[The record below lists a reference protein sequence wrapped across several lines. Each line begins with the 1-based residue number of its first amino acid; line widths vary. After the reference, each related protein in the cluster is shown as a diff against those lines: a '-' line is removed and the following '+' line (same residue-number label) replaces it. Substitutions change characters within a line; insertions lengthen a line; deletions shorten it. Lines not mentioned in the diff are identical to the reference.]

1 MKSYKFAIWSLLAL
15 AATEIPAQA
24 AWNNVFQPTCFG
36 RNRRT
41 TSNYCQSCA
50 PVVAQY
56 APQYAPQYVQ
66 YAAPAAPACTN
77 CNSAPVMVQAPPPP
91 VQQCTTNYIQRSFYQ
106 PVTTYESR
114 SYYEPVTTMQTS
126 YYYEAVTSMQTSY
139 YPDPCNCGYVAKSCP
154 VTAYQLKQQSNP
166 VQSWVQRCAQVPVTS
181 YKQMTYLEPQTSC
194 CNTVAPCPT
203 GACQQAPAAP
213 QSPSPSYS
221 PPPAYSPPAYSSPPI
236 INQPSPAPQG
246 PSVGSMSHYSPVK
259 TASAWQPVVNLTGI
273 APEKKEGG
281 VQGQVVRND
290 RSPTSNTQV
299 LFVNATTG
307 DRHSITTNEA
317 GRFNL
322 ALSSGN
328 YHVYL
333 ASSNG
338 SAAYHSQVNVNPNQP
353 IHLINN

>member
-50 PVVAQY
+50 PVVAQF
-56 APQYAPQYVQ
+56 AP
-66 YAAPAAPACTN
+66 PAAPACTS

-126 YYYEAVTSMQTSY
+126 FYYEAVTSMQTSF
-139 YPDPCNCGYVAKSCP
+139 YPDPCSCGYIAKSCP
-154 VTAYQLKQQSNP
+154 VTAYQLKQQSCP

-181 YKQMTYLEPQTSC
+181 YKQVTYLEPQTSC

-203 GACQQAPAAP
+203 GACPPGGACQGGACQQAPAAP

-221 PPPAYSPPAYSSPPI
+221 SPPI
-236 INQPSPAPQG
+236 INQPTPAPQG
-246 PSVGSMSHYSPVK
+246 PSVNSMSHYSPVK

-290 RSPTSNTQV
+290 RTPTSNTQV

-322 ALSSGN
+322 ALSSGA

-333 ASSNG
+333 AGSNG